1 MFFLVPPL
9 FGQKFEIILTASLY
23 IILVLSHLHQN
34 AIYFLAQFHHGD
46 VPKVLVVKLLG
57 VV

>member
-1 MFFLVPPL
+1 MFFLAPQL
-9 FGQKFEIILTASLY
+9 FGQKFEIILSASLY
-23 IILVLSHLHQN
+23 IILVLSLFHQN
-34 AIYFLAQFHHGD
+34 PIYFLVQFHHGD